1 MLSTRREDR
10 RDMFALIDC
19 NSFFCSVEKVFH
31 PGLNGKPVVVLSS
44 NDGCIVA
51 LTPEAKAVG
60 LHRGDPVFKV
70 RNIIV
75 GNKVHVF
82 STNMMLYAA
91 MSKRIVSIMRES
103 ISHVEQY
110 SIDESFCD
118 LQGYER
124 YFDLVEMMR
133 SLRDKIL
140 LYTDIP
146 VSVGIAPTKTLAKMG
161 SKFAKQYSG
170 YKGVCMIDTDEKRR
184 KALELFPLGDV
195 WGIGRQT
202 LAKLEYSGIHTPL
215 QFADM
220 SESWVRSRL
229 TKPGVQ
235 TWLELNGHPCID
247 TAELQHKKTIC
258 TSRSFGEMISSLD
271 SMKASVAT
279 FVSSCA
285 NKLRGQ
291 VSVAKSVTVFIAS
304 NRFREDLPQ
313 YGNSATVNLIVA
325 TSDTLE
331 LTRAA
336 MQALQSIWRKGIM
349 YKRSGVI
356 VSDIQPAA
364 SIEGNLFDPIQNRPE
379 RARLMSEIDKI
390 NLRYGLKTIQMAVE
404 GDDKQAWK
412 TKCNHR
418 SGNYLTDA
426 DELLTISSD
435 KASAPNR
442 SSSEET
448 ILQKSQNLLTDD

>member
-1 MLSTRREDR
+1 
-10 RDMFALIDC
+10 MFALVDC

-31 PGLNGKPVVVLSS
+31 PGLKGKPVVVLSS

-60 LHRGDPVFKV
+60 LHRGDPIFKV
-70 RNIIV
+70 KDIIEH
-75 GNKVHVF
+75 NRVHVF

-91 MSKRIVSIMRES
+91 MSKRIVCIMRES
-103 ISHVEQY
+103 VCHVEQY

-118 LQGYER
+118 LHGYEEH
-124 YFDLVEMMR
+124 FDLVEMMR
-133 SLRDKIL
+133 QLKDKIL

-161 SKFAKQYSG
+161 SKFAKQYKG
-170 YKGVCMIDTDEKRR
+170 YHGVCMIDTDEKRR
-184 KALELFPLGDV
+184 KALSLFPLDDV

-215 QFADM
+215 EFADK
-220 SESWVRSRL
+220 SESWVRSHL
-229 TKPGVQ
+229 AKPGVQ

-247 TAELQHKKTIC
+247 TTEVRQKKTIC
-258 TSRSFGEMISSLD
+258 TSRSFGEMVSDFDSL
-271 SMKASVAT
+271 KASIAS
-279 FVSSCA
+279 FASSCA

-291 VSVAKSVTVFIAS
+291 ASGAKSVTVFIAS

-313 YGNSATVNLIVA
+313 YANSATIPLLVP
-325 TSDTLE
+325 TSDTME
-331 LTRAA
+331 ITQAA
-336 MQALQSIWRKGIM
+336 VQALRRIWREGIQ

-356 VSDIQPAA
+356 VSDIQ
-364 SIEGNLFDPIQNRPE
+364 SNKDIVGNLFDPIRNRPE
-379 RARLMSEIDKI
+379 RARLMQEIDKL
-390 NLRYGLKTIQMAVE
+390 NHRYGLKTIQMAVE

-412 TKCNHR
+412 VKCEHR

-426 DELLTISSD
+426 RELLTI
-435 KASAPNR
+435 R
-442 SSSEET
+442 C
-448 ILQKSQNLLTDD
+448 

>member
-1 MLSTRREDR
+1 
-10 RDMFALIDC
+10 MFALVDC

-31 PGLNGKPVVVLSS
+31 PGLKGKPVVVLSS

-60 LHRGDPVFKV
+60 LHRGDPIFKV
-70 RNIIV
+70 KDIIEH
-75 GNKVHVF
+75 NRVHVF

-103 ISHVEQY
+103 VCHVEQY

-118 LQGYER
+118 LHGYEEH
-124 YFDLVEMMR
+124 FDLVEMMR
-133 SLRDKIL
+133 QLKDKIL

-161 SKFAKQYSG
+161 SKFAKQYKG
-170 YKGVCMIDTDEKRR
+170 YHGVCMIDTDEKRR
-184 KALELFPLGDV
+184 KALSLFPLDDV

-215 QFADM
+215 EFADK
-220 SESWVRSRL
+220 SESWVRSHL
-229 TKPGVQ
+229 AKPGVQ

-247 TAELQHKKTIC
+247 TTEVRQKKTIC
-258 TSRSFGEMISSLD
+258 TLRSFGEMVSDFDSL
-271 SMKASVAT
+271 KASIAS
-279 FVSSCA
+279 FASSCA

-291 VSVAKSVTVFIAS
+291 ASGAKSVTVFIAS

-313 YGNSATVNLIVA
+313 YGNSATIPLLVP
-325 TSDTLE
+325 TSDTME
-331 LTRAA
+331 ITQAA
-336 MQALQSIWRKGIM
+336 VQALRRIWREGIQ

-356 VSDIQPAA
+356 VSDIQ
-364 SIEGNLFDPIQNRPE
+364 SNKDIVGNLFDPIRNRPE
-379 RARLMSEIDKI
+379 RARLMQEIDKL
-390 NLRYGLKTIQMAVE
+390 NHRYGLKTILMAVE

-412 TKCNHR
+412 VKCEHR

-426 DELLTISSD
+426 RELLTIHC
-435 KASAPNR
+435 
-442 SSSEET
+442 
-448 ILQKSQNLLTDD
+448 